1 MVSESHLLQ
10 ALEGLT
16 RKNKE
21 SVEEE
26 EVAIVPAGPAFFIPI
41 GVKETTVFAM
51 VPAETPNS
59 FSQYADNSIT

>member
-1 MVSESHLLQ
+1 MVSESHLTP

-16 RKNKE
+16 RKHKG

-26 EVAIVPAGPAFFIPI
+26 EVATVSAGPAFFVPI
-41 GVKETTVFAM
+41 GVKDTIVFTMA
-51 VPAETPNS
+51 PAETPNS